1 MWFPTIFDIWLSI
14 IFGHTCEEPDCWGEL
29 PDYWE
34 RPLQHVSCRCHCH
47 HCPSSRHRDWWVEGY
62 YVSCMSHW
70 LERSLTFSLIYK
82 KIKINFKANWWL
94 MINLFA
100 AFKDR
105 PPTAANRA
113 QEMKENGPEESYL
126 SSIKNL
132 LTNKYNYEFRRQIC
146 INSILSMINNH
157 QQSLIM
163 RVLPLPYQEP
173 LSQTS
178 KN

>member
-1 MWFPTIFDIWLSI
+1 MRNQTAEENYPI
-14 IFGHTCEEPDCWGEL
+14 IGNDLFNMFLAVAIVTTALLVVIVIGE
-29 PDYWE
+29 WK
-34 RPLQHVSCRCHCH
+34 VI
-47 HCPSSRHRDWWVEGY
+47 
-62 YVSCMSHW
+62 M
-70 LERSLTFSLIYK
+70 SLIRK
-82 KIKINFKANWWL
+82 VVDFLADLQLQEDQNQFQSKL
-94 MINLFA
+94 MIDQINLFA

-157 QQSLIM
+157 
-163 RVLPLPYQEP
+163 
-173 LSQTS
+173 
-178 KN
+178 